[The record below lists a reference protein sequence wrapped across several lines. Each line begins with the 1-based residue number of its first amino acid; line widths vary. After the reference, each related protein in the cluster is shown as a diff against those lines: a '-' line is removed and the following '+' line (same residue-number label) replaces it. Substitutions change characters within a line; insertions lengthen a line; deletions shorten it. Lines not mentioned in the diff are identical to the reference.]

1 MADARLAKYD
11 GVTWTTYK
19 ATTNL
24 TGSRNPYTISVSGL
38 TSFSGFTGAEFSNPL
53 PVEMLDF
60 NGKCLNGN
68 ALIEWQTA
76 TEINNDYFTI
86 QKSADLK
93 TWESVG
99 TIKGSGTIS
108 TIQSYQYIDNDYNS
122 EIPYYRLMQTDFDG
136 KTTIFEPMTIFCNTE
151 SIRNVSLF
159 PNPASNK
166 INILSNSDK
175 NAFLDIKILN
185 YYGTLVYESNK
196 LQNISNNN
204 TSIDISTLPNGIYF
218 IMITSDKETHTIKFI
233 KE

>member
-1 MADARLAKYD
+1 
-11 GVTWTTYK
+11 
-19 ATTNL
+19 
-24 TGSRNPYTISVSGL
+24 L
-38 TSFSGFTGAEFSNPL
+38 TSFSGFTSSDKSSAL
-53 PVEMLDF
+53 PIELISF
-60 NGKCLNGN
+60 EGKCHNGN

-86 QKSADLK
+86 QKSEDLK

-108 TIQSYQYIDNDYNS
+108 TMQSYQYIDNNYNYELS
-122 EIPYYRLMQTDFDG
+122 YYRLIQTDFDG

-151 SIRNVSLF
+151 SISNVSLF

-218 IMITSDKETHTIKFI
+218 VLITSDKETHTIKFI